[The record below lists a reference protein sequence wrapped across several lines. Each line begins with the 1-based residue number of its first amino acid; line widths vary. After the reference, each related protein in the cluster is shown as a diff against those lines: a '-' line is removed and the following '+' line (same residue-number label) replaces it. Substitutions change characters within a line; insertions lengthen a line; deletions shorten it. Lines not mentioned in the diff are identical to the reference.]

1 MGKRATPELEH
12 IAELIFPD
20 FVKGTEDLRRLRAI
34 CSLLLDEVNRLT
46 KEVKILQDSAA
57 TLDHRTIGMVRLGG
71 S

>member
-1 MGKRATPELEH
+1 MSKHASPELEH
-12 IAELIFPD
+12 ISELIFPD
-20 FVKGTEDLRRLRAI
+20 FVKGTEDLRRLRTI

-46 KEVKILQDSAA
+46 KEVKTLQEQCG